1 MSLTT
6 DPNHPDLGHGSDTK
20 PVPQNKTYLVLSDEE
35 RAKGFVRPVRSSYV
49 HVGPPA
55 SKYPM
60 RDLTEEEKERH
71 AQWNYVKF
79 EIYPPEKLP
88 LTGSF
93 WTQERLDK
101 ASKGGCGTVTTM
113 GQAIAETYARNPA
126 FYGSTYCVGC
136 SRHLPVGAQGE
147 FLWDGTDERVGT

>member
-6 DPNHPDLGHGSDTK
+6 DPNHPDLGRGVSTA
-20 PVPQNKTYLVLSDEE
+20 PVPQNKTHLILSEEE
-35 RAKGFVRPVRSSYV
+35 RAKGFIRPVRLSYV

-60 RDLTEEEKERH
+60 RDLTDEEKEHH

-79 EIYPPEKLP
+79 EQYPPEKLP

-101 ASKGGCGTVTTM
+101 ANKGCGVVTSM
-113 GQAIAETYARNPA
+113 PRAIAETYATKPDY
-126 FYGSTYCVGC
+126 YGSTYCCGC
-136 SRHLPVGAQGE
+136 SKYLPVGAVGE
-147 FLWDGTDERVGT
+147 FVWDGTDERVGT